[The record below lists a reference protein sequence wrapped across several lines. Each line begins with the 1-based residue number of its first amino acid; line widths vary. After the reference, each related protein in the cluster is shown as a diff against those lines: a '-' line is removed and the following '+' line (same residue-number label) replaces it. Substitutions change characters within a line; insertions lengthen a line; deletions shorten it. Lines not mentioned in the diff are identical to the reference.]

1 MSGFCHFIKTLCV
14 LELIMC
20 LLKNT
25 KNSLLQDNSNLMENS
40 NNVVCI
46 ISLFFYT
53 AAELQFAVPVLF
65 FHAARPKAALI
76 HGYLLA
82 LQV

>member
-46 ISLFFYT
+46 IKSVFL
-53 AAELQFAVPVLF
+53 
-65 FHAARPKAALI
+65 HSC
-76 HGYLLA
+76 
-82 LQV
+82 